1 MDNNLLNNLNN
12 SYNHN
17 QLDFWNKTEPT
28 EYSYILMY
36 NDCSG
41 LKDEVSSK
49 QAWSFISK
57 IATSGCTFGRGMA
70 GSMFFTSTWDIEQ
83 LKKFFS
89 DMKMEYVL
97 YRTDDTSSIVRVADD
112 DNKDT
117 IHKFFRNVLK

>member
-12 SYNHN
+12 SCN
-17 QLDFWNKTEPT
+17 FWNKIEPK

-36 NDCSG
+36 NDCTS
-41 LKDEVSSK
+41 LKDEMSSK

-97 YRTDDTSSIVRVADD
+97 YRTDDAASIVRVADD
-112 DNKDT
+112 GNKDT
-117 IHKFFRNVLK
+117 ICKFFRNVLK